1 MFPTAHFSFLL
12 QRFSG
17 KCCIQ
22 VYSPERPTTAQ
33 VFLTFIF
40 ENDVNVPSK
49 INEQKNRE
57 ELPEVD
63 CYSFLSLMV
72 SPPADSGLV
81 YLTQSRRAWDL
92 AAPTLKKLFC
102 LYDQGGAA

>member
-1 MFPTAHFSFLL
+1 M
-12 QRFSG
+12 
-17 KCCIQ
+17 
-22 VYSPERPTTAQ
+22 Y
-33 VFLTFIF
+33 
-40 ENDVNVPSK
+40 
-49 INEQKNRE
+49 RE

-92 AAPTLKKLFC
+92 AAATLKPLALQYIVSSLFIPV
-102 LYDQGGAA
+102 LSIWIRVRIFSRPWAIYPKKDLVEEN